1 MSEKDST
8 TQTSQ
13 TNNSSKITQDIFN
26 QPSKT
31 TTELR
36 TNGKNQGVS
45 TRDWT
50 FGKND
55 D

>member
-26 QPSKT
+26 QTSKT

-36 TNGKNQGVS
+36 TNGNNGVS
-45 TRDWT
+45 TRVWT